1 MGMRATRSTV
11 DAMVAAE
18 HAEFCAFA
26 GGLSAEQ
33 WQVETLCG
41 PWSVRDV
48 VTHVA
53 DHVHRT
59 NGDALRAMVRGRLS
73 PTRSAQLTVE
83 RHRDRRVADLLQWL
97 ELPVRSPSSVQLAEL
112 VIHQQDIRRPLDI
125 EREIPA
131 DRLIACLDFA
141 LTRKGSIAVSG
152 ARRRAAGLRLS
163 ATDLAWSWGDGP
175 EVRGTAEA
183 MLLAVNGR
191 TEPTNELQGEG
202 TTLLMQRTGSPK

>member
-18 HAEFCAFA
+18 HAEFCALA
-26 GGLSAEQ
+26 RELTAEQ
-33 WQVETLCG
+33 WQVESLCG
-41 PWSVRDV
+41 RWSVRDV

-53 DHVHRT
+53 DHLHRSS
-59 NGDALRAMVRGRLS
+59 GDALRAMVQGRLS

-83 RHRDRRVADLLQWL
+83 EHRERPVADLLRWL

-112 VIHQQDIRRPLDI
+112 VIHQQDIRRPLGI
-125 EREIPA
+125 EREIPD
-131 DRLIACLDFA
+131 DRLIACLDFT
-141 LTRKGSIAVSG
+141 LTRKGSVAVSG

-175 EVRGTAEA
+175 EVHGTAET
-183 MLLAVNGR
+183 MLMAVNGR
-191 TEPTNELQGEG
+191 SEPTNDLRGAG
-202 TTLLMQRTGSPK
+202 TTLLSKRTASPR